1 MLSYSIHL
9 RSGVSDCAGIVIML
23 TRTLNS
29 HRLQSI
35 GLAVVLIAAW
45 EGACRLFAISSLV
58 LPTPSSIAAKLVS
71 LVITG
76 TIWPHL
82 WATLFEVVA
91 GFVFGVIAGLIVGA
105 LVSLIPVIE
114 RLVYPYLVALQT
126 LPKVAIAPLFIIWF
140 GYGLT
145 SKVVITALVCFFPI
159 LVAVIAGFHSTDKDQ
174 LDMMKAFG
182 ATKWQ
187 TLVRLRVPS
196 ALVLIFAG
204 LEIAAVL
211 AVIGA
216 IVGEFV
222 GAQVGLGYLI
232 VTLNFGLDVPGVF
245 AVLIVLSAIGL
256 IMHGIMRIAARRYI
270 FWIRR
275 NEAPVLS

>member
-1 MLSYSIHL
+1 MSGMTKML
-9 RSGVSDCAGIVIML
+9 G
-23 TRTLNS
+23 S
-29 HRLQSI
+29 HRLQSAL
-35 GLAVVLIAAW
+35 LAIVIIAIW
-45 EGACRLFAISSLV
+45 EGACRVFDISPLILPAPFAI
-58 LPTPSSIAAKLVS
+58 AARLHVFVGS
-71 LVITG
+71 G

-82 WATLFEVVA
+82 WATVVEIVS
-91 GFVFGVIAGLIVGA
+91 GFVFGVIAGLVIGA
-105 LVSLIPVIE
+105 VISLIPVVE

-145 SKVVITALVCFFPI
+145 SKIVITALVCFFPI
-159 LVAVIAGFHSTDKDQ
+159 LVSVVAGFHSTDRDQ

-187 TLVRLRVPS
+187 TLVRLRIPS

-232 VTLNFGLDVPGVF
+232 VALNFSLDVPGVF

-256 IMHGIMRIAARRYI
+256 LMHGAMRYAARRYI

-275 NEAPVLS
+275 NEAPVMA

>member
-1 MLSYSIHL
+1 MSTTERKTHL
-9 RSGVSDCAGIVIML
+9 
-23 TRTLNS
+23 
-29 HRLQSI
+29 LQSI
-35 GLAVVLIAAW
+35 LLAATVIAVW
-45 EGACRLFAISSLV
+45 EGACRLFVISPLV
-58 LPTPSSIAAKLVS
+58 LPTPSSILMRLYGLVS
-71 LVITG
+71 TG
-76 TIWPHL
+76 MIWPHL
-82 WATLFEVVA
+82 WATLFEILT
-91 GFVFGVIAGLIVGA
+91 GFVLGVLAGLVMGA
-105 LVSLIPVIE
+105 MVSLIPVLE
-114 RLVYPYLVALQT
+114 RLIYPYLVALQT

-145 SKVVITALVCFFPI
+145 SKVVITALVCFFPV
-159 LVAVIAGFHSTDKDQ
+159 LVSVIAGFHSTDKDQ
-174 LDMMKAFG
+174 LDMMEAFG

-187 TLVRLRVPS
+187 TLVRLRIPS

-222 GAQVGLGYLI
+222 GAQVGLGYLV
-232 VTLNFGLDVPGVF
+232 VTLNFSMDVPGVF

-256 IMHGIMRIAARRYI
+256 AMHGLMRYAARRYI

-275 NEAPVLS
+275 SNAPVMT

>member
-1 MLSYSIHL
+1 MM
-9 RSGVSDCAGIVIML
+9 ML
-23 TRTLNS
+23 TKTFSS

-35 GLAVVLIAAW
+35 GLAVLLIAAW
-45 EGACRLFAISSLV
+45 EGACRFFAISSLV
-58 LPTPSSIAAKLVS
+58 LPTPSAIAAKLVS
-71 LVITG
+71 LVVTG

-82 WATLFEVVA
+82 WATLFEIVA
-91 GFVFGVIAGLIVGA
+91 GFVFGVIAGLVIGA
-105 LVSLIPVIE
+105 MVSLIPVLE

-145 SKVVITALVCFFPI
+145 SKIVITALVCFFPI

-187 TLVRLRVPS
+187 TLIRLRVPS

-222 GAQVGLGYLI
+222 GAQVGLGYLV

-256 IMHGIMRIAARRYI
+256 TMHGIMRIAARRYI

-275 NEAPVLS
+275 NEAPVLP

>member
-1 MLSYSIHL
+1 MTL
-9 RSGVSDCAGIVIML
+9 L
-23 TRTLNS
+23 TKTFNS

-35 GLAVVLIAAW
+35 VLAVAVIAAW
-45 EGACRLFAISSLV
+45 EGACRFFAISPLV
-58 LPTPSSIAAKLVS
+58 LPAPSAVAVKLVS
-71 LVITG
+71 LIVTG

-82 WATLFEVVA
+82 WATLIEIIA
-91 GFVFGVIAGLIVGA
+91 GFVFGVIAGLVIGA
-105 LVSLIPVIE
+105 MISLIPVLE

-145 SKVVITALVCFFPI
+145 SKIVITALVCFFPV

-187 TLVRLRVPS
+187 TLMRLRVPS

-222 GAQVGLGYLI
+222 GAQVGLGYLV

-256 IMHGIMRIAARRYI
+256 AMHGIMRIAARRYI

-275 NEAPVLS
+275 NDAPVLP

>member
-1 MLSYSIHL
+1 MSGMTKML
-9 RSGVSDCAGIVIML
+9 G
-23 TRTLNS
+23 S
-29 HRLQSI
+29 HRLQSVL
-35 GLAVVLIAAW
+35 LAIVIIAIW
-45 EGACRLFAISSLV
+45 EGACRVFDISPLILPAPFAIAARLYVLV
-58 LPTPSSIAAKLVS
+58 GS
-71 LVITG
+71 G

-82 WATLFEVVA
+82 WATVVEILS
-91 GFVFGVIAGLIVGA
+91 GFAFGVIAGLVIGA
-105 LVSLIPVIE
+105 MVSLIPVVE

-145 SKVVITALVCFFPI
+145 SKIVITALVCFFPI
-159 LVAVIAGFHSTDKDQ
+159 LVSVVAGFHSTDRDQ

-187 TLVRLRVPS
+187 TLVRLRIPA

-232 VTLNFGLDVPGVF
+232 VALNFSLDVPGVF

-256 IMHGIMRIAARRYI
+256 LMHGAMRYAARRYI

-275 NEAPVLS
+275 NEAPVMA

>member
-1 MLSYSIHL
+1 MKL
-9 RSGVSDCAGIVIML
+9 
-23 TRTLNS
+23 S

-35 GLAVVLIAAW
+35 VLAVSVLLIW
-45 EGACRLFAISSLV
+45 EMGCRLFDVSALV
-58 LPTPSSIAAKLVS
+58 LPKPTAIAAKLYVMT
-71 LVITG
+71 VTG

-82 WATLFEVVA
+82 WATLIEILS
-91 GFVFGVIAGLIVGA
+91 GFVFGVVAGMVFGA
-105 LVSLIPVIE
+105 MISLIPVFE
-114 RLVYPYLVALQT
+114 RLIYPYLVALQT
-126 LPKVAIAPLFIIWF
+126 LPKVAVAPLFIIWF

-145 SKVVITALVCFFPI
+145 SKIVITALVCFFPI
-159 LVAVIAGFHSTDKDQ
+159 LVSVVAGFHSTDRDQ

-187 TLVRLRVPS
+187 TLVRLRIPS
-196 ALVLIFAG
+196 ALVVIFAG

-232 VTLNFGLDVPGVF
+232 TALNFSLDVAGVF

-256 IMHGIMRIAARRYI
+256 AMHGLMRLAARRYI
-270 FWIRR
+270 FWIKRD
-275 NEAPVLS
+275 ETPALI

>member
-1 MLSYSIHL
+1 MTVL
-9 RSGVSDCAGIVIML
+9 V
-23 TRTLNS
+23 RTLNS

-35 GLAVVLIAAW
+35 ILAISVVAVW
-45 EGACRLFAISSLV
+45 EGACRFFAISPLV
-58 LPTPSSIAAKLVS
+58 LPAPSAVATKLVS
-71 LVITG
+71 LVVSGI
-76 TIWPHL
+76 IWPHL
-82 WATLFEVVA
+82 WATLVEVIA
-91 GFVFGVIAGLIVGA
+91 GFVFGVIAGLVIGA
-105 LVSLIPVIE
+105 MVSLIPVLE

-140 GYGLT
+140 GYGLS
-145 SKVVITALVCFFPI
+145 SKIVITALVCFFPV
-159 LVAVIAGFHSTDKDQ
+159 LVSVIAGFHSTDKDQ

-187 TLVRLRVPS
+187 TLMRLRVPS

-222 GAQVGLGYLI
+222 GAQVGLGYLV

-256 IMHGIMRIAARRYI
+256 AMHGIMRVAARRYI

-275 NEAPVLS
+275 NDAPLLP

>member
-1 MLSYSIHL
+1 MSKNASNKN
-9 RSGVSDCAGIVIML
+9 RA
-23 TRTLNS
+23 
-29 HRLQSI
+29 QSI
-35 GLAVVLIAAW
+35 VLAVVLLAIW
-45 EGACRLFAISSLV
+45 EGACRAFGISPIV
-58 LPTPSSIAAKLVS
+58 LPTPSSTIAS
-71 LVITG
+71 LYALFASG

-82 WATLFEVVA
+82 WATLFEVLA
-91 GFVFGVIAGLIVGA
+91 GFMLGCIAGLVVGA
-105 LVSLIPVIE
+105 MVSLIPAFE

-126 LPKVAIAPLFIIWF
+126 LPKIAIAPLFIIWF

-145 SKVVITALVCFFPI
+145 SKVVITALVCFFPV
-159 LVAVIAGFHSTDKDQ
+159 LVSVIAGFHSTDKDQ
-174 LDMMKAFG
+174 LDMMRAFG

-187 TLVRLRVPS
+187 VLVRLRIPS

-222 GAQVGLGYLI
+222 GAQVGLGYLV
-232 VTLNFGLDVPGVF
+232 VTLNFSMDVSGVF
-245 AVLIVLSAIGL
+245 AVLVILSIIGL
-256 IMHGIMRIAARRYI
+256 VMHGLMRYAARRYI

-275 NEAPVLS
+275 SETPVLT

>member
-1 MLSYSIHL
+1 
-9 RSGVSDCAGIVIML
+9 
-23 TRTLNS
+23 
-29 HRLQSI
+29 
-35 GLAVVLIAAW
+35 
-45 EGACRLFAISSLV
+45 
-58 LPTPSSIAAKLVS
+58 
-71 LVITG
+71 
-76 TIWPHL
+76 
-82 WATLFEVVA
+82 
-91 GFVFGVIAGLIVGA
+91 
-105 LVSLIPVIE
+105 
-114 RLVYPYLVALQT
+114 

-145 SKVVITALVCFFPI
+145 SKIVITALVCFFPV
-159 LVAVIAGFHSTDKDQ
+159 LVSVIAGFHSTDKDQ

-187 TLVRLRVPS
+187 TLMRLRIPS

-222 GAQVGLGYLI
+222 GAQVGLGYLV
-232 VTLNFGLDVPGVF
+232 VTLNFSMDVPGVF

-256 IMHGIMRIAARRYI
+256 AMHGLMRYAARRYI

-275 NEAPVLS
+275 NNAPVMT

>member
-1 MLSYSIHL
+1 MT
-9 RSGVSDCAGIVIML
+9 GI
-23 TRTLNS
+23 TRLLQS
-29 HRLQSI
+29 HRLQTTL
-35 GLAVVLIAAW
+35 LAVALLAIWQGCCVY
-45 EGACRLFAISSLV
+45 FDISSLV
-58 LPTPSSIAAKLVS
+58 LPPPSAIALKLYT
-71 LVITG
+71 LVASG

-82 WATLFEVVA
+82 WATTVEIA
-91 GFVFGVIAGLIVGA
+91 SGFVLGVVSGLIVGA
-105 LVSLIPVIE
+105 MISLIPVVE

-145 SKVVITALVCFFPI
+145 SKIVITALVCFFPL
-159 LVAVIAGFHSTDKDQ
+159 LVSVVAGFHSTDRDQ

-187 TLVRLRVPS
+187 TLFRLRIPS

-232 VTLNFGLDVPGVF
+232 VALNFNLDSAGVF
-245 AVLIVLSAIGL
+245 AVLIVLSVIGL
-256 IMHGIMRIAARRYI
+256 LMHGAMRFAARRYI

-275 NEAPVLS
+275 NDAPVLV

>member
-1 MLSYSIHL
+1 MSATAKQSTSHL
-9 RSGVSDCAGIVIML
+9 
-23 TRTLNS
+23 
-29 HRLQSI
+29 LQSV
-35 GLAVVLIAAW
+35 AVAVILIAVW
-45 EGACRLFAISSLV
+45 EGACRHFDISAIV
-58 LPTPSSIAAKLVS
+58 LPTPSAIVARLYALISS
-71 LVITG
+71 G
-76 TIWPHL
+76 MIWPHL
-82 WATLFEVVA
+82 WATLIEILSGFALGAVA
-91 GFVFGVIAGLIVGA
+91 GLVIGA
-105 LVSLIPVIE
+105 MISLIPVFE

-140 GYGLT
+140 GYGLM
-145 SKVVITALVCFFPI
+145 SKVVITALVCFFPV
-159 LVAVIAGFHSTDKDQ
+159 LVSVIAGFHSTDNDQ

-187 TLVRLRVPS
+187 TLLRLRIPS

-222 GAQVGLGYLI
+222 GAQVGLGYLV

-256 IMHGIMRIAARRYI
+256 VMHGLMRYAARRYI

-275 NEAPVLS
+275 SEAPVMP

>member
-1 MLSYSIHL
+1 MNTASKPARSHL
-9 RSGVSDCAGIVIML
+9 
-23 TRTLNS
+23 
-29 HRLQSI
+29 LQSI
-35 GLAVVLIAAW
+35 AVAVIAVAAW
-45 EGACRLFAISSLV
+45 EGACRVFDISPIV
-58 LPTPSSIAAKLVS
+58 LPTPSSVAVRLYELVS
-71 LVITG
+71 SG
-76 TIWPHL
+76 MIWPHF
-82 WATLFEVVA
+82 WATLIEVLS
-91 GFVFGVIAGLIVGA
+91 GFVFGGIAGLVIGA
-105 LVSLIPVIE
+105 MISLIPIFE

-145 SKVVITALVCFFPI
+145 SKIVITALVCFFPV
-159 LVAVIAGFHSTDKDQ
+159 LVSVIAGFHSTDKDQ
-174 LDMMKAFG
+174 LEMMKAFG

-187 TLVRLRVPS
+187 TLMRLRIPS

-222 GAQVGLGYLI
+222 GAQVGLGYLV
-232 VTLNFGLDVPGVF
+232 VTLNFSLDVPGVF
-245 AVLIVLSAIGL
+245 AVLVVLSAIGL
-256 IMHGIMRIAARRYI
+256 ALHALMRYAARRSI

-275 NEAPVLS
+275 NDAPVMP